1 MEQTDSLREKVNQ
14 FLIILLPILVT
25 QVCMCAMT
33 FFDTMM
39 SGRVSP
45 NDLVGVA
52 IGSSIWMPVFTG
64 LNGILFAIVPIV
76 AHFLGAQKK
85 EKVPFAV
92 IQAVY
97 LAIAI
102 SIVVIICGF
111 YVIHPILNKMELNAL
126 SYQIAHDF
134 LAAISFGIIPLFIS
148 TVLRCFIDTLGY
160 TRVTMLISMV
170 ALPINVLLNYVL
182 VFGNFGFPQMGG
194 VGAGWA
200 SAITYWFIAI
210 ISVCVIQSREPF
222 KSHQIFSSWY
232 RFSLAAWKEQ
242 LKIGIPI
249 GIAIF
254 CETSIFA
261 VITLLMSEF
270 SEVTIAAYQVAINVA
285 ALIYMMPLSIS
296 MALTIVVGFEA
307 GAKRYQDAKQYGYLG
322 IGIALL
328 MAVMAAIVLY
338 FGNEQISSLYTPD
351 MDIRHLAE
359 QFLLYAIFFQLSDAI
374 ATPVQGC
381 LRGYKDV
388 RVTFILAM
396 ISYWVLGLP
405 LGYVLSHHSGLG
417 AFGYWIG
424 LIVGLAFGATC
435 LSARLM
441 RVQRKYGDIQNV

>member
-1 MEQTDSLREKVNQ
+1 MKQTYSIKQKNLQ

-39 SGRVSP
+39 SGHAGP

-64 LNGILFAIVPIV
+64 LNGILLAVVPIIAQLLGAKTKEDIPFVIIQAIYVAIV
-76 AHFLGAQKK
+76 
-85 EKVPFAV
+85 
-92 IQAVY
+92 
-97 LAIAI
+97 I
-102 SIVVIICGF
+102 SAFVMICGF
-111 YVIHPILNKMELNAL
+111 YMINPILGRMDLNSL
-126 SYQIAHDF
+126 SYQVAHDF
-134 LAAISFGIIPLFIS
+134 LMAISFGIIPLFIS

-160 TRVTMLISMV
+160 TRVTMLISMT
-170 ALPINVLLNYVL
+170 ALPINVLLNYML
-182 VFGNFGFPQMGG
+182 VFGNFGFPRLGG

-200 SAITYWFIAI
+200 SAITYWCIAI
-210 ISVCVIQSREPF
+210 ISFCIIQTKEPF
-222 KSHQIFSSWY
+222 KSYHIFGKWY
-232 RFSLAAWKEQ
+232 SFSLAACKEQ
-242 LKIGIPI
+242 LKIGVPI

-285 ALIYMMPLSIS
+285 ALIYMIPLSIS
-296 MALTIVVGFEA
+296 MASTIVVGFEV
-307 GAKRYQDAKQYGYLG
+307 GARRYQDARQYGRIG

-328 MAVMAAIVLY
+328 MAVLAAIVLY
-338 FGNEQISSLYTPD
+338 AGNEQIAALYTED
-351 MDIRHLAE
+351 MDIRNLAK

-388 RVTFILAM
+388 RITFILAM
-396 ISYWVLGLP
+396 VSYWVLGLP
-405 LGYVLSHHSGLG
+405 LGYLLAHYFGLG

-424 LIVGLAFGATC
+424 LIAGLAFGAVC
-435 LSARLM
+435 LLARLV
-441 RVQRKYGDIQNV
+441 RVQRKYNIPQLL

>member
-1 MEQTDSLREKVNQ
+1 MEQTFSLKQKNMQ
-14 FLIILLPILVT
+14 FLIILVPILVT
-25 QVCMCAMT
+25 QVFMCAMT

-39 SGRVSP
+39 SGHVSP

-64 LNGILFAIVPIV
+64 LNGILFAVVPIV
-76 AHFLGAQKK
+76 AQLLGAKKK
-85 EKVPFAV
+85 EDVPFVV

-97 LAIAI
+97 LAVGI
-102 SIVVIICGF
+102 SILVIICGS
-111 YVIHPILNKMELNAL
+111 YLITPILSKMELNVL
-126 SYQIAHDF
+126 SYHIAHDF
-134 LAAISFGIIPLFIS
+134 LVAISFGVMPLFVS

-160 TRVTMLISMV
+160 TRITMFISMV
-170 ALPINVLLNYVL
+170 ALPINILLNYVL
-182 VFGNFGFPQMGG
+182 IFGKFGFPQLGG

-200 SAITYWFIAI
+200 SAITYWCIAI
-210 ISVCVIQSREPF
+210 ISFCVIQRKEPF
-222 KSHQIFSSWY
+222 KSYHIFSSWY
-232 RFSLAAWKEQ
+232 SFSLAAWKEQ

-285 ALIYMMPLSIS
+285 ALIYMIPLSIS
-296 MALTIVVGFEA
+296 MALTIVIGFEV
-307 GAKRYQDAKQYGYLG
+307 GARRYRDARQYSYLG
-322 IGIALL
+322 IGTALV
-328 MAVMAAIVLY
+328 MAVVAALVLY
-338 FGNEQISSLYTPD
+338 FANEGIASLYTENS
-351 MDIRHLAE
+351 DIRHLAE

-388 RVTFILAM
+388 RITFIMAM
-396 ISYWVLGLP
+396 VSYWVLGLP
-405 LGYVLSHHSGLG
+405 LGYVLAHHSGLG

-424 LIVGLAFGATC
+424 LIVGLAFGAIC
-435 LSARLM
+435 LSARLV
-441 RVQRKYGDIQNV
+441 RVQHKHV